1 MGTFKLRSSGLP
13 TRRELLNDTFLQLT
27 TELSGVKVEVKMEE
41 DKKTRRQGDRM
52 MEYKKTR
59 KQEDKTNV
67 LQAGTV
73 AVLSS
78 KSNVLYSCIPVFLYS
93 KPKCLTLYLTSFYN
107 FRNLNY
113 AE

>member
-1 MGTFKLRSSGLP
+1 
-13 TRRELLNDTFLQLT
+13 
-27 TELSGVKVEVKMEE
+27 MEE

-78 KSNVLYSCIPVFLYS
+78 KSNVLYSRIPVFLYS
-93 KPKCLTLYLTSFYN
+93 KTQVLNSLFNSFFN
-107 FRNLNY
+107 FIL
-113 AE
+113 